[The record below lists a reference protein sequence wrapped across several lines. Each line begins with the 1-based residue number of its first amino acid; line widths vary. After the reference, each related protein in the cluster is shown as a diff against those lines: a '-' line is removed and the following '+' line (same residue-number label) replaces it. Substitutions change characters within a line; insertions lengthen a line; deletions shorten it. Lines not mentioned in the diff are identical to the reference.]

1 MDREEYKRIVEA
13 LLFVSDKPV
22 SIDTL
27 REVIKDIDPT
37 EVRAIIEE
45 LNG

>member
-1 MDREEYKRIVEA
+1 MEKDQSKKIIEA

-27 REVIKDIDPT
+27 KDVLKDEIG
-37 EVRAIIEE
+37 RAHV
-45 LNG
+45 